1 VIEQGCPMIKNNVIR
16 LLESRSIQFKSLE
29 LPMEKLSALQTASF
43 LNVPVENVFKS
54 IVIQREKKPKP
65 ILAIVPGSMEVD
77 LKKLANLLGEKKLHI
92 PSEREVE
99 RLTGL
104 QVGGISPL
112 ALTNMGFDMVL
123 DLSALLHEKIHISGG
138 QRGLNLLIL
147 VQDLIS
153 LINPQ
158 VSDIAHRAT

>member
-1 VIEQGCPMIKNNVIR
+1 MIKNNVIR
-16 LLESRSIQFKSLE
+16 LLESRNIQFKSFE
-29 LPMEKLSALQTASF
+29 LPAEKLSASQTASL

-54 IVIQREKKPKP
+54 IVIQREKKSKP

-77 LKKLANLLGEKKLHI
+77 LKKLANVLGEKRLHI
-92 PSEREVE
+92 SAEREVE
-99 RLTGL
+99 QLTGL

-112 ALTNMGFDMVL
+112 ALMNMGFDMVL
-123 DLSALLHEKIHISGG
+123 DQSALQHEEIHISGG
-138 QRGLNLLIL
+138 QRGLNLLIF

-158 VSDIAHRAT
+158 VSDITHIAS